1 MEGKSATWG
10 NGCVHTNPPAWFN
23 RGTEG
28 KGHCPHCLSRAQQHV
43 RQAALSVS
51 PSLLPAALYI
61 FHSWGE
67 RYSEAGR
74 WTIPFWSCLVLEKML
89 FKNVI
94 LNIWTVSFCLVTKH
108 KQKKALPQ
116 ISTSSI
122 CLSHWTTG
130 RTALHVIQMYKLIK
144 F

>member
-10 NGCVHTNPPAWFN
+10 NGCVHTNPLAWFN

-28 KGHCPHCLSRAQQHV
+28 IGHCPHCLSRAQQHV

-51 PSLLPAALYI
+51 PSLLPAAAYI

-67 RYSEAGR
+67 RYSEDGR
-74 WTIPFWSCLVLEKML
+74 WTFPWRSCLVLEKMF

-94 LNIWTVSFCLVTKH
+94 LNIWTVSCCLVAKHTK
-108 KQKKALPQ
+108 KTALHQ

-130 RTALHVIQMYKLIK
+130 RTSLHVIQIHKLIK